1 MLKDEKILKRL
12 SLGDDQLFKDIY
24 KLYYNDLCRYVYI
37 RFIRDKNE
45 AEEIVQN
52 LIVKLWEKRNNL
64 PQIKS
69 IKSYLFKTAF
79 NASVNYLEHKAVEN
93 KYKNSV
99 DYKLKQMEIIEPDN
113 MNFDERVSKIMN
125 KINELP
131 EQTKRIIKLKYIEG
145 LKYKEIANQL
155 DISSK
160 TVQTLIYRG
169 LKQLRSSLIFILVCI
184 LFKFSFLFN
193 IYINCK

>member
-1 MLKDEKILKRL
+1 MSKDENILKRL
-12 SLGDDQLFKDIY
+12 SLGDNRVFEEIY
-24 KLYYNDLCRYVYI
+24 ELYYSDLCSYVYV
-37 RFIRDKNE
+37 RFTRDKDE

-52 LIVKLWEKRNNL
+52 LIVKLWEKRNEL

-69 IKSYLFKTAF
+69 LKSYLYKTAF
-79 NASVNYLEHKAVEN
+79 NACINYLEHKAVEN
-93 KYKNSV
+93 KYKKNV
-99 DYKLKQMEIIEPDN
+99 DFKLKQLEIIEPDKTY
-113 MNFDERVSKIMN
+113 FDERVSKVKDAID
-125 KINELP
+125 ELP

-145 LKYKEIANQL
+145 LKYKEIAVQL

-169 LKQLRSSLIFILVCI
+169 LKQLRKSFLYILLCI
-184 LFKFSFLFN
+184 LLKFSFLLN